1 MADYYGV
8 LSIYRPVAPEEI
20 YPKVK
25 AAAMKAR
32 IYAALGEGE
41 KALELLEKTWGE
53 EPRIL
58 LQLNSDPELD
68 VLQGEQRFKDLI
80 ERSGVPMGELA
91 HLSE

>member
-1 MADYYGV
+1 
-8 LSIYRPVAPEEI
+8 
-20 YPKVK
+20 
-25 AAAMKAR
+25 
-32 IYAALGEGE
+32 
-41 KALELLEKTWGE
+41 LLEKTWGE

-68 VLQGEQRFKDLI
+68 VLRGEQRFKDLI